1 MPPTSRCAS
10 DRKLP
15 GNLRYAVL
23 PLSGQIE
30 DATVTD
36 AIELFVKGT
45 PATRNVNALVI
56 QFNVNGGSQ
65 QATTALADAILKVRK
80 KMPVIGVFGSTQ
92 GPAAVLPVLC
102 DYLIVLNPSKD
113 GTVIDWAPGSDLSDA
128 DIMNKIRE
136 NMSAITARASDRQF
150 LKAMLAGFTDPTVDL
165 YVWRGNDG
173 CPEAGPVPPQGVNGI
188 LLSKG
193 NDSVTGMTGAQ
204 LVESGIAIGVQGS
217 LDQIGAAL
225 GLKSW
230 TIQAGVGEALL
241 REIKEVCQKDLTTAQ
256 GEVKEGFAA
265 IKAARNLVGALIE
278 QESVARA
285 SDPRRSSNIGSYSR
299 TWGGR
304 GWSYSSGGTYAWR
317 KNCDTAIDNWNA
329 VLALYQQ
336 ASGATSRANQLAT
349 KLAASPCVKANSDL
363 ASDVA
368 ALQAEVDA
376 VMAQSGMLTV
386 KGQNA
391 QQNIAWLKAN
401 YNNPVR

>member
-1 MPPTSRCAS
+1 MPPTSHCAS

-15 GNLRYAVL
+15 GNIRYAVL

-30 DATVTD
+30 DASVTD

-45 PATRNVNALVI
+45 SATRNVNALVV
-56 QFNVNGGSQ
+56 QFNVTGGSQ

-92 GPAAVLPVLC
+92 GPTAVLPVLC

-128 DIMNKIRE
+128 DIMNRIRE
-136 NMSAITARASDRQF
+136 NMSAITARASDRKF

-165 YVWRGNDG
+165 YVWRGSDG
-173 CPEAGPVPPQGVNGI
+173 CPEAGPILPQGVDGI

-217 LDQIGAAL
+217 LDQVGAAL

-230 TIQAGVGEALL
+230 TVQAGVGEALL
-241 REIKEVCQKDLTTAQ
+241 REITEASQKDLSTAH

-278 QESVARA
+278 QESIARS
-285 SDPRRSSNIGSYSR
+285 SDPRRSSNFGSYSR
-299 TWGGR
+299 TWSGG
-304 GWSYSSGGTYAWR
+304 GWRYSTGGTYAWR

-329 VLALYQQ
+329 VLGLYQQ
-336 ASGATSRANQLAT
+336 ASNATARASQLAT

-363 ASDVA
+363 SSDVA